1 MDLQVYRLKSEE
13 KAEYLGT
20 IHSFKWEDTW
30 RRAWARVPRCKRMPI
45 YHAARRISA
54 VLRWLA
60 DRLDFWTA
68 CTVGDLV
75 IEYLRRIESEAKEAE

>member
-1 MDLQVYRLKSEE
+1 MSLPK

-30 RRAWARVPRCKRMPI
+30 RRAWSRVPLHRRMPI
-45 YHAARRISA
+45 YHAARHVSSGM
-54 VLRWLA
+54 RWLA

-68 CTVGDLV
+68 CTLGDIV
-75 IEYLRRIESEAKEAE
+75 VAYIKKEFGKQLEVK